1 MKKAL
6 VIVLTLVLA
15 LSVVG
20 LVSCA
25 GKTYEGEYSYVSW
38 GNTYGCKVKVTVQ
51 GNVITKVVIDEAA
64 MEEAG
69 WHNLSPNW
77 TNNPYAGPIEGEAG
91 YDTAGKTNW
100 LKYGQA
106 MVDSFVGLTTEQVLG
121 MKVYVNA
128 TGNVG
133 EPITGKNNVETIKY
147 IPEQLAVVVG
157 GHGDIAKDAGATQSS
172 ARLVLAV
179 QDALLGNKGDST
191 KNPSCVSVD
200 LGQSATAYGL
210 VHGQGYVGQASI
222 TVKNGSITVA
232 DLDEACLPTYVTSK
246 EAIENVTVVGKYLN
260 HGKVSPANFYKT
272 VKFGGVT
279 MTYDATIA
287 NPSDEESKQVS
298 KGYMVGNQTMLEFFA
313 DANNCKTYF
322 DAVAKDAV
330 SVTTASGDKTDIMC
344 AATLL
349 KTQNGYWNPPAA
361 NALGWAANVKAT
373 CDYVKAKGF
382 ANVAAKEDLQHKEGY
397 VSSSDTVTAD
407 KMYNEWLDK
416 TGAQTGATWS
426 DMWDYVNLLHTAY
439 SQIVK

>member
-25 GKTYEGEYSYVSW
+25 GKTYEGEYSYQSW

-51 GNVITKVVIDEAA
+51 GNVITNVEILEAE

-100 LKYGQA
+100 LKYSQA

-179 QDALLGNKGDST
+179 QNALLEGKE
-191 KNPSCVSVD
+191 NPNCVSVD
-200 LGQSATAYGL
+200 LGRSATAYGL
-210 VHGQGYVGQASI
+210 VHGKGYVGQASI

-232 DLDEACLPTYVTSK
+232 DIDEACLPTYVTSK

-260 HGKVSPANFYKT
+260 HGSVSSANFYKT

-287 NPSDEESKQVS
+287 DTSVEESKQVS

-322 DAVAKDAV
+322 EAVSKDAV

-349 KTQNGYWNPPAA
+349 KSQNGYWTSINA
-361 NALGWAANVKAT
+361 NALGWKANVTAT
-373 CDYVKAKGF
+373 CNYVKANGF
-382 ANVAAKEDLQHKEGY
+382 TNVAAKEDLKHNEGY
-397 VSSSDTVTAD
+397 VAANDTKDAD

-416 TGAQTGATWS
+416 AGNKTGATWS